1 MRQDAHWIQRVLAP
15 LWMLAVPFAPA
26 QAGGSAL
33 HVAVVVN
40 SHSADS
46 MALGNYYRER
56 RQLAPQNIVRI
67 SWTGS
72 RTDWTRSQC
81 QNLLVNPLLTALT
94 ERRLAG
100 QIRFVVL
107 SMDIPYRV
115 IDGRDVNSTTS
126 VLFYGFKTNDWR
138 SSGACRISPEGN
150 NPYFATELAFDSLPA
165 STNGPR
171 FLATMLT
178 AELLAE
184 AMRTVD
190 RGVASDSAF
199 PTQTVLL
206 QKTTD
211 SARNVRFPNFDNAIL
226 DMQLNGLFPLI
237 ATNSNQTS
245 GLSDLLG
252 MQTGLARFDVTQDT
266 FVPGAM
272 ADSLTS
278 YGGCL
283 FEPCGQTNLLAFLRA
298 GATAS
303 YGTVVEPCNYTEKFP
318 DPSVYFY
325 QARGFTIA
333 ECCYQG
339 LASPYQGVLVGEPL
353 AAPFAR
359 PGIGTWGFQNSHAA
373 PATGIRPP
381 DGVGLHEAP
390 PPSEPPVLVGPT
402 HLSLQFL
409 AADATRPLQQ
419 VDLFVD
425 GVLACTVTNLPPAE
439 GNTLS
444 IGIGPTV
451 FDWAVPAG
459 AALESLT
466 TNLAALI
473 NSGSNATLVAAT
485 AVGDRLELA
494 SLLPGRSGEEV
505 SLTGIQSQGSAPA
518 LTTFVRPATPRF
530 IDSAARPWRFYT
542 IDATAAEG
550 DVLRCT
556 LIKTNGDN
564 ITVGAT
570 NQPAGTTASLVR
582 QVLQQVNDSPMLHGP
597 DGVSAEDIFVMSD
610 NLVSFFLYARSPGLA
625 AAQIECA
632 WTAPD
637 HFQMDPSA
645 PVRLNENGPDLA
657 PRNHLYLTA
666 GSTNL
671 DLTFPFDTTAYP
683 DGHHELTA
691 VAYEG
696 SSVRTPTRAT
706 ARVRIRN
713 TPLEATLRCPVG
725 QTEFAVEAAVP
736 FDVMANRM
744 DIDRIELFGTGGWLA
759 GMTNSQTAAFALPGT
774 ELGAGQHSVVAV
786 VTASDGARYQTAPFK
801 FRLIG
806 PEVPV
811 TATIS
816 PTPPTLFW
824 TSVYGRTYEVLE
836 GATATSI
843 GDVAATITASS
854 TGVTSWRIPTPLVTA
869 RFYRVRVR

>member
-15 LWMLAVPFAPA
+15 LWLLAVALAPA
-26 QAGGSAL
+26 QAGGSGL
-33 HVAVVVN
+33 NVAVVVN

-56 RQLAPQNIVRI
+56 RQLPPQNIVRI

-72 RTDWTRSQC
+72 RTDWTRTQC

-100 QIRFVVL
+100 QIQFVVL

-115 IDGRDVNSTTS
+115 IEGRDVNSTTS

-138 SSGACRISPEGN
+138 SPGACRISPEGT
-150 NPYFATELAFDSLPA
+150 NPDFATELAFDSQPA

-190 RGVASDSAF
+190 RGVASDGAF

-245 GLSDLLG
+245 GLSELLG
-252 MQTGLARFDVTQDT
+252 MQTGLAHFDVTEDT

-359 PGIGTWGFQNSHAA
+359 PGIGTWGFQNGRAASASRILSHDGAA
-373 PATGIRPP
+373 
-381 DGVGLHEAP
+381 LHEP
-390 PPSEPPVLVGPT
+390 PPPPEPPVLVGT
-402 HLSLQFL
+402 TNLTLNFL

-425 GVLACTVTNLPPAE
+425 GVLAFTVTNLPPAE

-444 IGIGPTV
+444 IEIGPTV
-451 FDWAVPAG
+451 FDWTVPAG
-459 AALESLT
+459 ATLESLT
-466 TNLAALI
+466 ANLATLV
-473 NSGSNATLVAAT
+473 NSQSNATLVAAT

-494 SLLPGRSGEEV
+494 SHLPERSGEEV
-505 SLTGIQSQGSAPA
+505 GLTVFESQGSAPA
-518 LTTFVRPATPRF
+518 LTTFVRPAKPRF
-530 IDSAARPWRFYT
+530 VDSAARPRRFYT

-550 DVLRCT
+550 DILRCT
-556 LIKTNGDN
+556 LIKTNGES
-564 ITVGAT
+564 ISVGAT
-570 NQPAGTTASLVR
+570 NPPAGTTANLVR
-582 QVLQQVNDSPMLHGP
+582 QVLQQLNQSPMLQGP

-610 NLVSFFLYARSPGLA
+610 KLVSFFLHARSPGLA

-645 PVRLNENGPDLA
+645 PVRLDENGPDLA

-671 DLTFPFDTTAYP
+671 DLTFPFDTAAYP

-696 SSVRTPTRAT
+696 SSVRTQTRAT

-736 FDVMANRM
+736 FDVVANRT
-744 DIDRIELFGTGGWLA
+744 DIDRIELFGTGGRLA
-759 GMTNSQTAAFALPGT
+759 GMTNAQTAAFALPGT

-786 VTASDGARYQTAPFK
+786 VVASDGARYQTAPVE
-801 FRLIG
+801 FRLLG

-811 TATIS
+811 ALAIS
-816 PTPPTLFW
+816 TSPPTLSW
-824 TSVYGRTYEVLE
+824 TSVYGRTYEVLGGTTVTNIGE
-836 GATATSI
+836 MAVTITATS
-843 GDVAATITASS
+843 
-854 TGVTSWRIPTPLVTA
+854 TGIASWRIPMPLGTA
-869 RFYRVRVR
+869 RFYRVRAR

>member
-1 MRQDAHWIQRVLAP
+1 MRQDARWIQRVLAP
-15 LWMLAVPFAPA
+15 LWLLAAPFAPA
-26 QAGGSAL
+26 QAGGSGL
-33 HVAVVVN
+33 DVAVVVN

-46 MALGNYYRER
+46 MSLGNYYRER
-56 RQLAPQNIVRI
+56 RQLPPQNIVRI

-72 RTDWTRSQC
+72 RTDWTRTQC
-81 QNLLVNPLLTALT
+81 QNLLVDPLLTALT
-94 ERRLAG
+94 ERRLTS

-115 IDGRDVNSTTS
+115 TDGRDVNSTTS
-126 VLFYGFKTNDWR
+126 MLFYGFKTNDWR
-138 SSGACRISPEGN
+138 TSGACRISPEGN
-150 NPYFATELAFDSLPA
+150 NPYFATELAFGSQTGTA
-165 STNGPR
+165 NGPR

-184 AMRTVD
+184 AMQTAD
-190 RGVASDSAF
+190 RGVASDGAF

-211 SARNVRFPNFDNAIL
+211 PARNVRFPNFDHAIL

-245 GLSDLLG
+245 GLSNLFG
-252 MQTGLARFDVTQDT
+252 MQTGLAHFDVSRDT

-325 QARGFTIA
+325 QARGFTLA
-333 ECCYQG
+333 ECCYQS

-359 PGIGTWGFQNSHAA
+359 PGMGTWGFQDGHAA
-373 PATGIRPP
+373 SANGIRSP
-381 DGVGLHEAP
+381 DGVALHEP
-390 PPSEPPVLVGPT
+390 PPPPEPPTLVGT
-402 HLSLQFL
+402 TNLSLRFL

-419 VDLFVD
+419 VDFFLD
-425 GVLACTVTNLPPAE
+425 GVLAFTVTNLPPAE
-439 GNTLS
+439 GNVLS
-444 IGIGPTV
+444 IGIGPNS
-451 FDWAVPAG
+451 FDWTVPAG
-459 AALESLT
+459 ATLESLT
-466 TNLAALI
+466 TNLATLV
-473 NSGSNATLVAAT
+473 NSQSNATLVAAT
-485 AVGDRLELA
+485 AVGDRLELT

-505 SLTGIQSQGSAPA
+505 SLTAIESQGSAPS
-518 LTTFVRPATPRF
+518 LTTFAHPAQPRF
-530 IDSAARPWRFYT
+530 VDSAARPWRFYT

-556 LIKTNGDN
+556 LIKTNGES

-570 NQPAGTTASLVR
+570 NQPAGTTANLVR
-582 QVLQQVNDSPMLHGP
+582 QVLQEVNASPMLQGP

-610 NLVSFFLYARSPGLA
+610 KLVSFFLYARSPGLA

-645 PVRLNENGPDLA
+645 PVRLDENGPDLT

-671 DLTFPFDTTAYP
+671 DLTFPFDTAACP

-696 SSVRTPTRAT
+696 SSVRTRTRAT
-706 ARVRIRN
+706 TRVRIRN

-736 FDVMANRM
+736 FDVMANRT

-759 GMTNSQTAAFALPGT
+759 AMTNAQTAAFALPGT

-786 VTASDGARYQTAPFK
+786 VTASDGARYQTAPVE

-811 TATIS
+811 TVAIS
-816 PTPPTLFW
+816 PAPPTLSW

-836 GATATSI
+836 GATATHI
-843 GDVAATITASS
+843 GDVAASLTASS
-854 TGVTSWRIPTPLVTA
+854 TGIASWRIPMPLQTA
-869 RFYRVRVR
+869 RFYRVRAR

>member
-15 LWMLAVPFAPA
+15 LWLLAVAFAPA
-26 QAGGSAL
+26 QAGGSGL
-33 HVAVVVN
+33 NVAVVVN

-56 RQLAPQNIVRI
+56 RQLPPQNIVRI

-72 RTDWTRSQC
+72 RTDWTRTQC
-81 QNLLVNPLLTALT
+81 QNLLVNPLFTALT

-100 QIRFVVL
+100 QIQFVVL

-138 SSGACRISPEGN
+138 SPGACRISPEGN
-150 NPYFATELAFDSLPA
+150 NPYFATELAFDSQPA

-190 RGVASDSAF
+190 RGVASDGAF

-211 SARNVRFPNFDNAIL
+211 PARNVRFPNFDHAIL
-226 DMQLNGLFPLI
+226 DMHLNGLFPLI

-252 MQTGLARFDVTQDT
+252 MQTGLAHFNVTENT

-303 YGTVVEPCNYTEKFP
+303 YGTIVEPCNYTEKFP

-353 AAPFAR
+353 SAPFAR
-359 PGIGTWGFQNSHAA
+359 PGIGTWGFQKGRVASASGIPSH
-373 PATGIRPP
+373 
-381 DGVGLHEAP
+381 DGVALHEP
-390 PPSEPPVLVGPT
+390 PPPPEPPVLVGT
-402 HLSLQFL
+402 TNLTLNFL

-425 GVLACTVTNLPPAE
+425 GVLAFTVTNLPPAD

-444 IGIGPTV
+444 IEIGPTS
-451 FDWAVPAG
+451 FDWTVPAG
-459 AALESLT
+459 ATLESLT
-466 TNLAALI
+466 INLTTLV
-473 NSGSNATLVAAT
+473 NSQSNDTLVAAT

-505 SLTGIQSQGSAPA
+505 SLAAFESQGSAPA
-518 LTTFVRPATPRF
+518 LTTFVRPAKPRF
-530 IDSAARPWRFYT
+530 VDSAARPWRFYT

-556 LIKTNGDN
+556 LIKTNGES

-570 NQPAGTTASLVR
+570 NPPAGTTANLVR
-582 QVLQQVNDSPMLHGP
+582 QVLQQVNQSPLLQGP

-610 NLVSFFLYARSPGLA
+610 KLVSFFLYARSPGLA
-625 AAQIECA
+625 AARIECA

-645 PVRLNENGPDLA
+645 PVRLDENGPDLA
-657 PRNHLYLTA
+657 SRNHLYLTA
-666 GSTNL
+666 GGTNL
-671 DLTFPFDTTAYP
+671 DLTFLFDTAAYP

-696 SSVRTPTRAT
+696 SSVRTQTRAT
-706 ARVRIRN
+706 DRVRIRN

-736 FDVMANRM
+736 FDVVANRT
-744 DIDRIELFGTGGWLA
+744 DIDRIELFGTGGRLA
-759 GMTNSQTAAFALPGT
+759 GMTNAQTAAFALPGT

-786 VTASDGARYQTAPFK
+786 VVASDGARYQTAPFE
-801 FRLIG
+801 FRLLG

-811 TATIS
+811 AVAIS
-816 PTPPTLFW
+816 PSPPMLFW
-824 TSVYGRTYEVLE
+824 TSVYGRTYEVLR
-836 GATATSI
+836 GATATNI
-843 GDVAATITASS
+843 GDVAATLTASS
-854 TGVTSWRIPTPLVTA
+854 TGIASWRIPMPLGTA